1 MLETIYSLNKR
12 GKDITMN
19 VCVQNRK
26 VLKFYKEKYIKYC
39 RRWFVARIA
48 EYIVYDIMKKK
59 VLLYQYRY
67 NEVFIESRE
76 VCYIEKELE

>member
-1 MLETIYSLNKR
+1 
-12 GKDITMN
+12 
-19 VCVQNRK
+19 
-26 VLKFYKEKYIKYC
+26 
-39 RRWFVARIA
+39 VARIA

>member
-26 VLKFYKEKYIKYC
+26 VLKFYK
-39 RRWFVARIA
+39 
-48 EYIVYDIMKKK
+48 
-59 VLLYQYRY
+59 
-67 NEVFIESRE
+67 
-76 VCYIEKELE
+76 